1 MRINVGIAAMVVGR
15 MALITPGG
23 ALHAGSG
30 ESPRWQ
36 APAQWHRLLR
46 KTVRGTLL
54 VDDGGVE
61 FRSAKFHKRWA
72 YVDIRSFELSLKEFT
87 LNSYQNRPWHELVR
101 RP

>member
-54 VDDGGVE
+54 VADDGVE
-61 FRSAKFHKRWA
+61 FFHECRG
-72 YVDIRSFELSLKEFT
+72 YVDIRSFELSAKKST
-87 LNSYQNRPWHELVR
+87 LNSYQNRPGHELVR
-101 RP
+101 HP

>member
-1 MRINVGIAAMVVGR
+1 MRINVGIAATVIGGI
-15 MALITPGG
+15 AFNTLGG
-23 ALHAGSG
+23 ALHADSG

-36 APAQWHRLLR
+36 APVQWHRLLR
-46 KTVRGTLL
+46 KTGRGTLL

-72 YVDIRSFELSLKEFT
+72 YVDIRSFELHLKEFT